1 MSLID
6 FFKDYKDYIES
17 NNSHSLVLSKSKGR
31 NLFRFIQLQN
41 FQKKYGDLLYKHFKV
56 MDGPDEYEFLFD
68 YFGKK
73 TLKTAMQNEQATTQE
88 IASILFKDKDFE
100 RLSRVFGEYLNEE
113 FAEIGLVAYDV
124 KFIKKPK
131 TGSIPEWRGYNL
143 EFKLIEREKFE
154 KFGDDIE
161 AIRRNAIKINES
173 TQEVKYTVDIS
184 SYEYVDKAIKKDIDG
199 LILRVYTPEMILIEK
214 VRALCQ
220 TMPKY
225 KEIVSSARQKK
236 RARDLYDIWMICQH
250 FKNLNL
256 TEEVFKNIFAAK
268 RVPLAFLDNFEI
280 LREQNREDW
289 EVVRQTIS
297 HDEETKDYD
306 YYFDFVKN
314 LIEPFR
320 IHEEKKDSSEDQIQ

>member
-1 MSLID
+1 
-6 FFKDYKDYIES
+6 
-17 NNSHSLVLSKSKGR
+17 
-31 NLFRFIQLQN
+31 
-41 FQKKYGDLLYKHFKV
+41 
-56 MDGPDEYEFLFD
+56 
-68 YFGKK
+68 
-73 TLKTAMQNEQATTQE
+73 
-88 IASILFKDKDFE
+88 
-100 RLSRVFGEYLNEE
+100 
-113 FAEIGLVAYDV
+113 
-124 KFIKKPK
+124 
-131 TGSIPEWRGYNL
+131 
-143 EFKLIEREKFE
+143 
-154 KFGDDIE
+154 
-161 AIRRNAIKINES
+161 
-173 TQEVKYTVDIS
+173 
-184 SYEYVDKAIKKDIDG
+184 
-199 LILRVYTPEMILIEK
+199 MILIEK

-250 FKNLNL
+250 FNNLNL
-256 TEEVFKNIFAAK
+256 TEELFKNIFAAK

-320 IHEEKKDSSEDQIQ
+320 IHEDKKDSNGDQIQ